1 VISKTHYSFS
11 FTGAGSLLSETT
23 IIAEIYLRL
32 KDWDKVKASIQEHNL
47 LNKIKDSTFQREF
60 REIKKRLELLTHE
73 QIELLISGGSGDA
86 KSMALLSLIKTY
98 ALLRDFII
106 EVIRTKYFLFENTI
120 TDSDYKRFINSK
132 AISHQE
138 INDITEITAQKVK
151 TVIFRILEE
160 IGLITSSKTGIIVKP
175 YLSDAAIAV
184 IVHDDASLLA
194 GFLYADMEINTL
206 KLKLGHD
213 KY

>member
-1 VISKTHYSFS
+1 MNNKYSFS
-11 FTGAGSLLSETT
+11 FTGAGSLLTETI

-32 KDWDKVKASIQEHNL
+32 KDWDKVKSSIQKQNL

-60 REIKKRLELLTHE
+60 REIKKRLDLLTE
-73 QIELLISGGSGDA
+73 KQNELLISGGSGDA
-86 KSMALLSLIKTY
+86 KSMVLISLIKTY

-106 EVIRTKYFLFENTI
+106 EVIRTKYFLFENMI
-120 TDSDYKRFINSK
+120 TESDYKQFISSK

-138 INDITEITAQKVK
+138 INDITAITAQKVK

-175 YLSDAAIAV
+175 YLSDVAIAV
-184 IVHDDASLLA
+184 IVRDDASLLA
-194 GFLYADMEINTL
+194 GFLYDETEINTL
-206 KLKLGHD
+206 KLKLGHG
-213 KY
+213 KC